1 MARTLRSR
9 RGPVVIAASVVV
21 VIGLGAGAYAL
32 AGEGPIRDRLT
43 GGGPVDT
50 QAAVDAPA
58 ADTPVSDGPVE
69 VADTAR
75 IETET
80 GTTEVVAKAGASSG
94 RSGTTEKN
102 SGKGEAADGES
113 SAQEPGGT
121 VAPVV
126 AGALIGWGAEDGGVT
141 GGGDTSATTVGSA
154 GELAGAVSGGSPK
167 VVRLSGDVSC
177 GGMIRVGSNT
187 TVEGVSGARITGCGL
202 DVADAENVIIRNL
215 SFDGWDDDA
224 INVQM
229 SRNVWVDHNT
239 FGVGY
244 DGSLDI
250 KRGSDYITVSWN
262 HFQGQNKNA
271 LLGHS
276 DDNGDQDT
284 GALRV
289 TYHHNWFDGTVQRNP
304 RVRFANP
311 VHVFNNLY
319 TDVSSY
325 GVASTMG
332 AGVLVEGNYFE
343 NVDDPFHLGE
353 ADSGPG
359 SIVARDNHFVNS
371 GEGQQGGAVEPIP
384 YSYSLENA
392 AGVKET
398 VAAGAGQS

>member
-1 MARTLRSR
+1 M
-9 RGPVVIAASVVV
+9 IAASAVVV
-21 VIGLGAGAYAL
+21 AGLGAGAYAL
-32 AGEGPIRDRLT
+32 AGNNIL
-43 GGGPVDT
+43 GGAQDAVVVADSVRADAEEAAVTVPDSVQVDT
-50 QAAVDAPA
+50 EAGAVEVSGGEGRPSEGTEKPSEESKTGKSASEEAGAPA
-58 ADTPVSDGPVE
+58 A
-69 VADTAR
+69 
-75 IETET
+75 
-80 GTTEVVAKAGASSG
+80 
-94 RSGTTEKN
+94 
-102 SGKGEAADGES
+102 
-113 SAQEPGGT
+113 
-121 VAPVV
+121 
-126 AGALIGWGAEDGGVT
+126 AGALIGWGGQNGGVT
-141 GGGDTSATTVGSA
+141 GGGDAAAIGVGSA
-154 GELAGAVSGGSPK
+154 DELAGAVSGGSAK

-177 GGMIRVGSNT
+177 SGMIRVGSNT
-187 TVEGVSGARITGCGL
+187 TVEGVSGARLTGCGL

-224 INVQM
+224 INIQM

-250 KRGSDYITVSWN
+250 KRGSDYVTVSWN
-262 HFQGQNKNA
+262 HFQGHDKNA

-319 TDVSSY
+319 TGVSSY

-371 GEGQQGGAVEPIP
+371 GEGQQGGSVEPIP
-384 YSYSLENA
+384 YSYTPEDA

-398 VAAGAGQS
+398 VMAGAGQS